1 MDYLRV
7 IYDENIRK
15 YIYLRVIYDENIR
28 KYIYLWVIYD
38 EKYTNIYIYDE

>member
-28 KYIYLWVIYD
+28 KYIYL
-38 EKYTNIYIYDE
+38 